1 MIVMQIIRNTLVSLS
16 IDHVTTFVHVVELG
30 GFTAAADKIG
40 LTQPAV
46 SLQVKLLEQ
55 GLGVRLIERVG
66 RKAQPTAAGLDFLT
80 HARRII
86 QEASAAEEAM
96 LPYRHG
102 VAGRLRI
109 GTGAT
114 TSIHL
119 LPLAIAKVKK
129 RMPGLEITVL
139 IGNVG
144 EILHDLEENLLD
156 LAIVALPAHG
166 RPFEIE
172 PFYEEQLLAVAPKDA
187 EMPEDGPDAAFL
199 CGQSLLLYDGGN
211 TRKCIDNW
219 VAQAGLQA
227 KPSMEFGSIE
237 AIKEL
242 VAAGLGWSVLPEL
255 ALRRD
260 RANFLKVSPVRP
272 QLKRQ
277 LGMVVRRDKQLT
289 RGLRMMMESLRG
301 LKSR

>member
-1 MIVMQIIRNTLVSLS
+1 MSLN
-16 IDHVTTFVHVVELG
+16 IDHIVTFICVAELG
-30 GFTAAADKIG
+30 GFTVAADKIG
-40 LTQPAV
+40 LTQPAI

-55 GLGVRLIERVG
+55 KLGVRLIERVG
-66 RKAQPTAAGLDFLT
+66 RKAKPTAAGMDFLI

-86 QEASAAEEAM
+86 QEVSAAEEAM
-96 LPYRHG
+96 LPYRG
-102 VAGRLRI
+102 GTVGRLRI

-129 RMPGLEITVL
+129 TMPGLEITVL
-139 IGNVG
+139 IGNIG
-144 EILHDLEENLLD
+144 EVLRDLEENLLD

-172 PFYEEQLLAVAPKDA
+172 PFYEEQLLAVAPKDS
-187 EMPEDGPDAAFL
+187 EMPENGPDAAFL
-199 CGQSLLLYDGGN
+199 CNQSLLLYDGGN
-211 TRKCIDNW
+211 TRRCIDDW
-219 VAQAGLQA
+219 FAQTGLQA

-242 VAAGLGWSVLPEL
+242 VAAGLGWSILPEL

-289 RGLRMMMESLRG
+289 RGLRMMMECLRG

>member
-1 MIVMQIIRNTLVSLS
+1 MFLNLDHLV
-16 IDHVTTFVHVVELG
+16 TFIHLADMG
-30 GFTAAADKIG
+30 SFTAAADKIG

-55 GLGVRLIERVG
+55 RLGVRLVERVG
-66 RKAQPTAAGLDFLT
+66 RKAQPTAAGLHFLN

-96 LPYRHG
+96 MPYRG
-102 VAGRLRI
+102 GTAGRLRI
-109 GTGAT
+109 GSGAT
-114 TSIHL
+114 ASIHL

-129 RMPGLEITVL
+129 RMPDLEITVL
-139 IGNVG
+139 IGNVD
-144 EILHDLEENLLD
+144 EILRNLEENALD
-156 LAIVALPAHG
+156 LAIVALPAQG

-172 PFYEEQLLAVAPKDA
+172 PFYEEQLLAVGPKDG
-187 EMPEDGPDAAFL
+187 EMPEGGPDAAFL
-199 CGQSLLLYDGGN
+199 CEQSLLLYEGGN
-211 TRKCIDNW
+211 TRRCIDNW
-219 VAQAGLQA
+219 LAQAGLQA

-242 VAAGLGWSVLPEL
+242 VAAGLGWSILPEL

-272 QLKRQ
+272 VLKRQ

-289 RGLRMMMESLRG
+289 RGLRMMMESLRNFKG
-301 LKSR
+301 R